1 MRYFLQEMNSTLHD
15 DFKARLQNSTEFA
28 SNSLAIVTKILSLL
42 ANLNIPIHRK
52 LLGSGESSDF
62 PSWLRPADRRLL
74 QDNSIVPNVTVA
86 ADGTG
91 DVLTIKEAMDKVPK
105 KATSRFIIHV
115 KAGTYTENIV
125 LDKDVWNV
133 MIYGE
138 GKDMTIISG
147 SLNFVDGT
155 TTFNTATFAVVG
167 KGFIAKNIKFKNTA
181 GAEKHQAV
189 AFRSGSDMSVMY
201 QCSFDAFQDT
211 LYTHS
216 NRQFYLECDI
226 TGTIDFIFGN
236 SAAVFQRCQIM
247 PRQPM
252 PNQFNTITA
261 QGKKD
266 PNQNTGLSI
275 QKCSFS
281 ALDGNLIA
289 PTYLGRPWKDFSTT
303 IIMQSNIGGF
313 LNPKG
318 WIQWV
323 SGVDPPRTINYGEYQ
338 NTGPGASTTQR
349 VTWSGYKPTLTAS
362 EAGKFTVESFIG
374 SDWLTQ
380 ANTTASTMDDTL
392 RNSNTKVSA
401 YYQTRAAHHGV
412 VTSDW
417 LAQAQ
422 AAVGQHPPESDA
434 RPYSF
439 SATSPSSGKP
449 FSVIDEFNNWRKQPD
464 LAEAVAAI
472 RALAAVIRYSEATT
486 MMELEIEL
494 KKASD
499 SLKSWDTTSISLTAG
514 CDLFMR
520 YVTRTS
526 ALEYED
532 FNSAKSRLIE
542 RAEKFGEISYKARKI
557 IAMLGQDFIFDG
569 CTILVHGF
577 SRVVLE
583 LFKAAAQNNKLF
595 RVFCTEGRP
604 DRTGLLLSNELAK
617 LDVPVKLLIDSAV
630 AYSMDE
636 VDMVLVGADGVV
648 ESGGIIN
655 MMGTYQIALVAHT
668 MNKPVYVAA
677 ESYKFARLYP
687 LDQKDMAPALRPIDF
702 GVPIP
707 AKVDV
712 ETSARD
718 YTPPQ
723 YLTLLF
729 TDLGVL
735 TPSVVS
741 DELIQLYL

>member
-1 MRYFLQEMNSTLHD
+1 MWYRSASFILD
-15 DFKARLQNSTEFA
+15 KRLQHDAVPPPPPTPHET
-28 SNSLAIVTKILSLL
+28 LLLS
-42 ANLNIPIHRK
+42 P
-52 LLGSGESSDF
+52 
-62 PSWLRPADRRLL
+62 P
-74 QDNSIVPNVTVA
+74 
-86 ADGTG
+86 
-91 DVLTIKEAMDKVPK
+91 
-105 KATSRFIIHV
+105 
-115 KAGTYTENIV
+115 
-125 LDKDVWNV
+125 LD
-133 MIYGE
+133 
-138 GKDMTIISG
+138 S
-147 SLNFVDGT
+147 
-155 TTFNTATFAVVG
+155 
-167 KGFIAKNIKFKNTA
+167 
-181 GAEKHQAV
+181 
-189 AFRSGSDMSVMY
+189 
-201 QCSFDAFQDT
+201 
-211 LYTHS
+211 
-216 NRQFYLECDI
+216 
-226 TGTIDFIFGN
+226 
-236 SAAVFQRCQIM
+236 
-247 PRQPM
+247 
-252 PNQFNTITA
+252 
-261 QGKKD
+261 
-266 PNQNTGLSI
+266 
-275 QKCSFS
+275 
-281 ALDGNLIA
+281 
-289 PTYLGRPWKDFSTT
+289 
-303 IIMQSNIGGF
+303 
-313 LNPKG
+313 
-318 WIQWV
+318 
-323 SGVDPPRTINYGEYQ
+323 
-338 NTGPGASTTQR
+338 
-349 VTWSGYKPTLTAS
+349 
-362 EAGKFTVESFIG
+362 
-374 SDWLTQ
+374 
-380 ANTTASTMDDTL
+380 STMAETL
-392 RNSNTKVSA
+392 QNPNPNPNNISA

-422 AAVGQHPPESDA
+422 AAVGRFPDEVPTENASSD
-434 RPYSF
+434 
-439 SATSPSSGKP
+439 SGKT
-449 FSVIDEFNNWRKQPD
+449 FSVIDEFDNWRKQPD

-472 RALAAVIRYSEATT
+472 RALASVIRSSEATT

-499 SLKSWDTTSISLTAG
+499 SLKVKRSWDKTSISLTAG

-557 IAMLGQDFIFDG
+557 IAMLSQDFIFDG

-583 LFKAAAQNNKLF
+583 VLKTAAENRKLF
-595 RVFCTEGRP
+595 RVLCTEGRP
-604 DRTGLLLSNELAK
+604 DRTGLRLANELAK

-636 VDMVLVGADGVV
+636 IDMVFVGADGVV

-655 MMGTYQIALVAHT
+655 MMGTYQIALVAHS

-707 AKVDV
+707 SKVEV

-723 YLTLLF
+723 FLTLLF

>member
-1 MRYFLQEMNSTLHD
+1 MWRRSASFILDKGNDVAAPPKPESLALSPPPTNPSSSMADT
-15 DFKARLQNSTEFA
+15 LQN
-28 SNSLAIVTKILSLL
+28 
-42 ANLNIPIHRK
+42 
-52 LLGSGESSDF
+52 
-62 PSWLRPADRRLL
+62 
-74 QDNSIVPNVTVA
+74 PN
-86 ADGTG
+86 
-91 DVLTIKEAMDKVPK
+91 P
-105 KATSRFIIHV
+105 
-115 KAGTYTENIV
+115 
-125 LDKDVWNV
+125 
-133 MIYGE
+133 
-138 GKDMTIISG
+138 
-147 SLNFVDGT
+147 
-155 TTFNTATFAVVG
+155 
-167 KGFIAKNIKFKNTA
+167 
-181 GAEKHQAV
+181 
-189 AFRSGSDMSVMY
+189 
-201 QCSFDAFQDT
+201 
-211 LYTHS
+211 
-216 NRQFYLECDI
+216 
-226 TGTIDFIFGN
+226 
-236 SAAVFQRCQIM
+236 
-247 PRQPM
+247 
-252 PNQFNTITA
+252 
-261 QGKKD
+261 
-266 PNQNTGLSI
+266 
-275 QKCSFS
+275 
-281 ALDGNLIA
+281 
-289 PTYLGRPWKDFSTT
+289 
-303 IIMQSNIGGF
+303 
-313 LNPKG
+313 
-318 WIQWV
+318 
-323 SGVDPPRTINYGEYQ
+323 
-338 NTGPGASTTQR
+338 
-349 VTWSGYKPTLTAS
+349 
-362 EAGKFTVESFIG
+362 
-374 SDWLTQ
+374 
-380 ANTTASTMDDTL
+380 
-392 RNSNTKVSA
+392 KVSA

-422 AAVGQHPPESDA
+422 AAMGPHSPEGGDRS
-434 RPYSF
+434 S
-439 SATSPSSGKP
+439 SAAGSGGGGGGGGGP
-449 FSVIDEFNNWRKQPD
+449 FSVIDEFNNWRQQPD

-472 RALAAVIRYSEATT
+472 RALAAVIRASEATT

-499 SLKSWDTTSISLTAG
+499 SLKKWDTTSISLTAG
-514 CDLFMR
+514 CDLFIR

-526 ALEYED
+526 ALEYEE

-542 RAEKFGEISYKARKI
+542 RAEKFGEISHKARRI
-557 IAMLGQDFIFDG
+557 IAMLSQDFIFDG

-583 LFKAAAQNNKLF
+583 VLKTAVQNKKLF

-604 DRTGLLLSNELAK
+604 DRSGIRLSNELAK

-630 AYSMDE
+630 AYTMDE

-655 MMGTYQIALVAHT
+655 LMGTYQIALVAHS

-707 AKVDV
+707 SKVDV

>member
-1 MRYFLQEMNSTLHD
+1 MWRRSASFILDNQYQQQQQHRDLAKPDSLILSPPIIPSSSMAET
-15 DFKARLQNSTEFA
+15 LQNP
-28 SNSLAIVTKILSLL
+28 NP
-42 ANLNIPIHRK
+42 NPNI
-52 LLGSGESSDF
+52 
-62 PSWLRPADRRLL
+62 
-74 QDNSIVPNVTVA
+74 
-86 ADGTG
+86 
-91 DVLTIKEAMDKVPK
+91 
-105 KATSRFIIHV
+105 
-115 KAGTYTENIV
+115 
-125 LDKDVWNV
+125 
-133 MIYGE
+133 
-138 GKDMTIISG
+138 
-147 SLNFVDGT
+147 
-155 TTFNTATFAVVG
+155 
-167 KGFIAKNIKFKNTA
+167 
-181 GAEKHQAV
+181 
-189 AFRSGSDMSVMY
+189 
-201 QCSFDAFQDT
+201 
-211 LYTHS
+211 
-216 NRQFYLECDI
+216 
-226 TGTIDFIFGN
+226 
-236 SAAVFQRCQIM
+236 
-247 PRQPM
+247 
-252 PNQFNTITA
+252 
-261 QGKKD
+261 
-266 PNQNTGLSI
+266 
-275 QKCSFS
+275 
-281 ALDGNLIA
+281 
-289 PTYLGRPWKDFSTT
+289 
-303 IIMQSNIGGF
+303 
-313 LNPKG
+313 
-318 WIQWV
+318 
-323 SGVDPPRTINYGEYQ
+323 
-338 NTGPGASTTQR
+338 
-349 VTWSGYKPTLTAS
+349 
-362 EAGKFTVESFIG
+362 
-374 SDWLTQ
+374 
-380 ANTTASTMDDTL
+380 
-392 RNSNTKVSA
+392 SA
-401 YYQTRAAHHGV
+401 YYQTRAAHHAV

-422 AAVGQHPPESDA
+422 AAIA
-434 RPYSF
+434 REPNDLTVENS
-439 SATSPSSGKP
+439 SHSGKP

-472 RALAAVIRYSEATT
+472 RALASFIRSSEATT

-532 FNSAKSRLIE
+532 FNSAKSRLLE
-542 RAEKFGEISYKARKI
+542 RAEKFGEISYKARRI
-557 IAMLGQDFIFDG
+557 IAMLSQDFIFDG

-583 LFKAAAQNNKLF
+583 ALKTAAQSGKLF

-604 DRTGLLLSNELAK
+604 DRTGLRFSNELVK

-636 VDMVLVGADGVV
+636 VDMVFVGADGVV

-655 MMGTYQIALVAHT
+655 MMGTYQIALVAKS

-687 LDQKDMAPALRPIDF
+687 LDQKDMVPALRPIDF

-707 AKVDV
+707 SKVEV

>member
-1 MRYFLQEMNSTLHD
+1 MWYRSASFIIDRQQQLQD
-15 DFKARLQNSTEFA
+15 DAVARPESRLLSPTTPLSSMADTLQNP
-28 SNSLAIVTKILSLL
+28 
-42 ANLNIPIHRK
+42 NLNVNDSK
-52 LLGSGESSDF
+52 
-62 PSWLRPADRRLL
+62 
-74 QDNSIVPNVTVA
+74 
-86 ADGTG
+86 
-91 DVLTIKEAMDKVPK
+91 M
-105 KATSRFIIHV
+105 
-115 KAGTYTENIV
+115 
-125 LDKDVWNV
+125 
-133 MIYGE
+133 
-138 GKDMTIISG
+138 
-147 SLNFVDGT
+147 
-155 TTFNTATFAVVG
+155 
-167 KGFIAKNIKFKNTA
+167 
-181 GAEKHQAV
+181 
-189 AFRSGSDMSVMY
+189 
-201 QCSFDAFQDT
+201 
-211 LYTHS
+211 
-216 NRQFYLECDI
+216 
-226 TGTIDFIFGN
+226 
-236 SAAVFQRCQIM
+236 
-247 PRQPM
+247 
-252 PNQFNTITA
+252 
-261 QGKKD
+261 
-266 PNQNTGLSI
+266 
-275 QKCSFS
+275 
-281 ALDGNLIA
+281 
-289 PTYLGRPWKDFSTT
+289 
-303 IIMQSNIGGF
+303 
-313 LNPKG
+313 
-318 WIQWV
+318 
-323 SGVDPPRTINYGEYQ
+323 
-338 NTGPGASTTQR
+338 
-349 VTWSGYKPTLTAS
+349 
-362 EAGKFTVESFIG
+362 
-374 SDWLTQ
+374 
-380 ANTTASTMDDTL
+380 
-392 RNSNTKVSA
+392 SA

-422 AAVGQHPPESDA
+422 AAVGLDSDPNDLPPEES
-434 RPYSF
+434 
-439 SATSPSSGKP
+439 SAKSTDSGKA
-449 FSVIDEFNNWRKQPD
+449 FSVIDEFNSWRKQPD

-472 RALAAVIRYSEATT
+472 RALASVIRSSNATT

-542 RAEKFGEISYKARKI
+542 RAEKFGEISCKARKI
-557 IAMLGQDFIFDG
+557 IAMLSQDFIFDG

-583 LFKAAAQNNKLF
+583 VLKTAAQNRKLF
-595 RVFCTEGRP
+595 RVLCTEGRP
-604 DRTGLLLSNELAK
+604 DRTGLRLSNELAM
-617 LDVPVKLLIDSAV
+617 LDVPVKLLIDSAA
-630 AYSMDE
+630 AYIMDE
-636 VDMVLVGADGVV
+636 VDMVFVGADGVV

-655 MMGTYQIALVAHT
+655 MMGTYQIALVASS

-707 AKVDV
+707 SKVEV

>member
-1 MRYFLQEMNSTLHD
+1 MWWRSASFILDKQRDEAGGTAAPESRYLSSPNYSSMAET
-15 DFKARLQNSTEFA
+15 LQNTSPDP
-28 SNSLAIVTKILSLL
+28 KI
-42 ANLNIPIHRK
+42 
-52 LLGSGESSDF
+52 
-62 PSWLRPADRRLL
+62 
-74 QDNSIVPNVTVA
+74 
-86 ADGTG
+86 
-91 DVLTIKEAMDKVPK
+91 
-105 KATSRFIIHV
+105 
-115 KAGTYTENIV
+115 
-125 LDKDVWNV
+125 
-133 MIYGE
+133 
-138 GKDMTIISG
+138 
-147 SLNFVDGT
+147 
-155 TTFNTATFAVVG
+155 
-167 KGFIAKNIKFKNTA
+167 
-181 GAEKHQAV
+181 
-189 AFRSGSDMSVMY
+189 
-201 QCSFDAFQDT
+201 
-211 LYTHS
+211 
-216 NRQFYLECDI
+216 
-226 TGTIDFIFGN
+226 
-236 SAAVFQRCQIM
+236 
-247 PRQPM
+247 
-252 PNQFNTITA
+252 
-261 QGKKD
+261 
-266 PNQNTGLSI
+266 
-275 QKCSFS
+275 
-281 ALDGNLIA
+281 
-289 PTYLGRPWKDFSTT
+289 
-303 IIMQSNIGGF
+303 
-313 LNPKG
+313 
-318 WIQWV
+318 
-323 SGVDPPRTINYGEYQ
+323 
-338 NTGPGASTTQR
+338 
-349 VTWSGYKPTLTAS
+349 
-362 EAGKFTVESFIG
+362 
-374 SDWLTQ
+374 
-380 ANTTASTMDDTL
+380 
-392 RNSNTKVSA
+392 SA
-401 YYQTRAAHHGV
+401 YYETRAAHHGV

-422 AAVGQHPPESDA
+422 AAVASHPDDLPPDYHTK
-434 RPYSF
+434 P
-439 SATSPSSGKP
+439 PDSGKP

-472 RALAAVIRYSEATT
+472 RALASVIRSSQATT

-542 RAEKFGEISYKARKI
+542 RAEKFGEISYKARRI
-557 IAMLGQDFIFDG
+557 IAMLSQDFIFDG

-583 LFKAAAQNNKLF
+583 VLRTASQNKKLF

-604 DRTGLLLSNELAK
+604 DRTGLRLSNELAK

-630 AYSMDE
+630 AYSMGE
-636 VDMVLVGADGVV
+636 VDMVFVGADGVV
-648 ESGGIIN
+648 ESGGVIN
-655 MMGTYQIALVAHT
+655 MMGTYQIALVAHS

-687 LDQKDMAPALRPIDF
+687 LDQKDMVPALRPIGF

-707 AKVDV
+707 SKVEV

>member
-1 MRYFLQEMNSTLHD
+1 MWRRTASFILDKGNGVAPKPDSIALSPPPTNQSSSMADT
-15 DFKARLQNSTEFA
+15 LQNP
-28 SNSLAIVTKILSLL
+28 NTKI
-42 ANLNIPIHRK
+42 
-52 LLGSGESSDF
+52 
-62 PSWLRPADRRLL
+62 
-74 QDNSIVPNVTVA
+74 
-86 ADGTG
+86 
-91 DVLTIKEAMDKVPK
+91 
-105 KATSRFIIHV
+105 
-115 KAGTYTENIV
+115 
-125 LDKDVWNV
+125 
-133 MIYGE
+133 
-138 GKDMTIISG
+138 
-147 SLNFVDGT
+147 
-155 TTFNTATFAVVG
+155 
-167 KGFIAKNIKFKNTA
+167 
-181 GAEKHQAV
+181 
-189 AFRSGSDMSVMY
+189 
-201 QCSFDAFQDT
+201 
-211 LYTHS
+211 
-216 NRQFYLECDI
+216 
-226 TGTIDFIFGN
+226 
-236 SAAVFQRCQIM
+236 
-247 PRQPM
+247 
-252 PNQFNTITA
+252 
-261 QGKKD
+261 
-266 PNQNTGLSI
+266 
-275 QKCSFS
+275 
-281 ALDGNLIA
+281 
-289 PTYLGRPWKDFSTT
+289 
-303 IIMQSNIGGF
+303 
-313 LNPKG
+313 
-318 WIQWV
+318 
-323 SGVDPPRTINYGEYQ
+323 
-338 NTGPGASTTQR
+338 
-349 VTWSGYKPTLTAS
+349 
-362 EAGKFTVESFIG
+362 
-374 SDWLTQ
+374 
-380 ANTTASTMDDTL
+380 
-392 RNSNTKVSA
+392 SA

-422 AAVGQHPPESDA
+422 AAVGPHSPESDGRSTLA
-434 RPYSF
+434 
-439 SATSPSSGKP
+439 ADSGGGGRP
-449 FSVIDEFNNWRKQPD
+449 FSVIDEFNNWRQQPD

-472 RALAAVIRYSEATT
+472 RALAAVIRASEATT

-526 ALEYED
+526 ALEYEE
-532 FNSAKSRLIE
+532 FNSAKARLIE
-542 RAEKFGEISYKARKI
+542 RAEKFGEISYKARRI
-557 IAMLGQDFIFDG
+557 IAMLSQDFIFDG

-583 LFKAAAQNNKLF
+583 VLKEAVGNKKVF

-604 DRTGLLLSNELAK
+604 DRTGLRLSNELTK

-630 AYSMDE
+630 AYTMDE

-655 MMGTYQIALVAHT
+655 LMGTYQIALVAHS
-668 MNKPVYVAA
+668 MSKPVYVAA

-707 AKVDV
+707 SKVDV